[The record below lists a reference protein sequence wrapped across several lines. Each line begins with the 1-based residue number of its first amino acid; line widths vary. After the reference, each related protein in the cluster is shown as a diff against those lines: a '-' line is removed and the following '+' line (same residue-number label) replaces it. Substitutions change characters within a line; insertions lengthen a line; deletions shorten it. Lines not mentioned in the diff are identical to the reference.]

1 MRISP
6 LSFTL
11 LWLLVLVVVS
21 TADAKRRSRVG
32 GAAALKKKSDFGG
45 KKRGKPNLLRLKLGS
60 GLMKG
65 AAKTGLN
72 RITRN
77 GEMKCS
83 VHTLALF
90 LDISFTSFSSICISI
105 ISTWQ
110 RHTYL
115 MHLRIPPQ
123 KGTQKW
129 IWSSIQYW
137 TSMSANC
144 SDLVLMAIR

>member
-11 LWLLVLVVVS
+11 LCLLVLVVVS
-21 TADAKRRSRVG
+21 TADAKRGSRVG

-45 KKRGKPNLLRLKLGS
+45 KKGEKPNSLRLKLGS

-77 GEMKCS
+77 VLLKKGRKS
-83 VHTLALF
+83 GFGPL
-90 LDISFTSFSSICISI
+90 SSIRLLCLPIALI
-105 ISTWQ
+105 L
-110 RHTYL
+110 Y
-115 MHLRIPPQ
+115 
-123 KGTQKW
+123 
-129 IWSSIQYW
+129 
-137 TSMSANC
+137 
-144 SDLVLMAIR
+144 